1 MFRGFVHVV
10 FRAQVMAVRDVR
22 VMSRFSCAPAS

>member
-10 FRAQVMAVRDVR
+10 FRAQVMAVRSENQ
-22 VMSRFSCAPAS
+22 MGRFF